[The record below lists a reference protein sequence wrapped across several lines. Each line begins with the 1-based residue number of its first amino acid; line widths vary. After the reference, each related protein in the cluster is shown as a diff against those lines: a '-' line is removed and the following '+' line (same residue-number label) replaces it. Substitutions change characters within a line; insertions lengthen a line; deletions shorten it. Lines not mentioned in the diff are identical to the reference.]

1 MKEGLQRASDNSA
14 EGGTDH
20 WPVPSVVSP
29 TGAGRSSVPPL
40 LPTLFQSW
48 FGAAAL
54 AVIILLPSGDP
65 VQAADS
71 LVWRTDK
78 NQVDA
83 DIESWP
89 LSEVLESISSATDWQ
104 IYVEPDTEYTVTT
117 RFKNLKPPDA
127 LRRLLGEL
135 NFALLPQTN
144 GPVKLFIY
152 RNSVHEA
159 TQLIQVARKP
169 RPEAASKA
177 IPNELIV
184 RLKPGAKESID
195 ALAKRLGAKVVG
207 RLDGLNAYRLQFADA
222 AAAQSARAE
231 LGNDTDVDSI
241 ENNFTI
247 AQPGNL
253 QPLATSSSPPPSLKP
268 DVSPSSDKIVVAL
281 IDTAV
286 QRQGSVAKDFLQPPI
301 SLYDDYQPPSD
312 KITHGTGT
320 METLLDGV
328 AQAARDCG
336 DNDGTVPVSFLGID
350 VFGPNEN
357 TTTFNIAQGVYAAL
371 NNHANIVNMSLGGD
385 GDSPLVRSLIQ
396 DGTSHGVLFVASAGN
411 TPVTTPTY
419 PAADPGVI
427 AVTAGDPRGNI
438 ASYANR
444 GSFVQAMA
452 PGMNVLHYGGQTW
465 LGTGTSFSSA
475 KVSGWAAGSM
485 AGCGTTASQLTA
497 LTLKRWAMPP
507 STQP

>member
-1 MKEGLQRASDNSA
+1 MKEGLQRASENSA
-14 EGGTDH
+14 ECGTDH
-20 WPVPSVVSP
+20 WPVPSVESP
-29 TGAGRSSVPPL
+29 TGAGGSPVPPL

-54 AVIILLPSGDP
+54 ALIILLQSGDP
-65 VQAADS
+65 VRAADS

-117 RFKNLKPPDA
+117 RFQNLKPPEA

-159 TQLIQVARKP
+159 TQLVQVARKA

-177 IPNELIV
+177 IANELIV

-207 RLDGLNAYRLQFADA
+207 RLDGLNAYRLQFDNA
-222 AAAQSARAE
+222 AAAQNARAE
-231 LGNDTDVDSI
+231 LGNDSDVAAI

-253 QPLATSSSPPPSLKP
+253 QPLAASSSLPPALKP
-268 DVSPSSDKIVVAL
+268 DVSPSSDKIIVAL

-312 KITHGTGT
+312 KITHGTAIV
-320 METLLDGV
+320 ETLLDGV

-336 DNDGTVPVSFLGID
+336 DNDGTVPVSFLDID

-371 NNHANIVNMSLGGD
+371 TNHANIVN
-385 GDSPLVRSLIQ
+385 I
-396 DGTSHGVLFVASAGN
+396 N

-427 AVTAGDPRGNI
+427 AVTAGDPRGDI

-452 PGMNVLHYGGQTW
+452 SGMNVLHYGGQTW

-485 AGCGTTASQLTA
+485 AGCGSTPSQLPA